1 MNIALTG
8 ASGFIGRH
16 LHAAL
21 LAAGHTVRPL
31 GRAQGVDFAR
41 PAANWAAQ
49 LQGCTVLINTVG
61 IIAEHGGQRFDTL
74 HHRAACTLFDAAV
87 QAGVARVI
95 QLSALGCEPGARS
108 GYHRS
113 KLAADTYLR
122 RLPLAAAILR
132 PSLVYGPGSASS
144 ASLMRLAR
152 LPWLPLPGGGQQT
165 VQPVHISDL
174 VACVQALLA
183 APACSLTLDVV
194 GPQAITL
201 ADWLQAMRAALGLPP
216 ATVWPLPLPLAMA
229 ALHLGRHLHP
239 LLQPD
244 NLRML
249 QASRAANPAALT
261 QWLGRP
267 PRAHQ
272 PALFFN
278 ASIDH
283 EA

>member
-16 LHAAL
+16 LQQAL

-49 LQGCTVLINTVG
+49 LQDCAVLINTVG
-61 IIAEHGGQRFDTL
+61 IIAEHGRQRFDTL
-74 HHRAACTLFDAAV
+74 HHRAACTLFDACV
-87 QAGVARVI
+87 QAGVGRVI
-95 QLSALGCEPGARS
+95 QLSALGCEPGASS

-113 KLAADTYLR
+113 KRAADDYLR
-122 RLPLAAAILR
+122 SLPLAAAILR
-132 PSLVYGPGSASS
+132 PSLVYGPGSAST
-144 ASLMRLAR
+144 ASLMQLAR
-152 LPWLPLPGGGQQT
+152 LPWLPLPAGGVQT

-174 VACVQALLA
+174 VGCVLALLA
-183 APACSLTLDVV
+183 TSATCLTLDVV

-216 ATVWPLPLPLAMA
+216 ATVWPVPLPLALA
-229 ALHLGRHLHP
+229 ALQLGRHLHP

-249 QASRAANPAALT
+249 QASRAANPAALA

-267 PRAHQ
+267 PHPHH
-272 PALFFN
+272 PALFFD
-278 ASIDH
+278 ASVHD